1 MVKTER
7 LQGGEKRCSCS
18 IAVVLLVKIQ
28 VEVSCSVVLLEP
40 SLIHAVQ
47 EELSPVMVDERYI
60 NGTQQLYHCF
70 GRHTYFPPSFH
81 NGIWNISFFLKS
93 ECLMHSYKDRI
104 DASVRE
110 TKIFF
115 ACLLF
120 LNVAHFI
127 FNTLIL

>member
-81 NGIWNISFFLKS
+81 NGIWNI
-93 ECLMHSYKDRI
+93 
-104 DASVRE
+104 
-110 TKIFF
+110 
-115 ACLLF
+115 
-120 LNVAHFI
+120 
-127 FNTLIL
+127 